1 MDYALV
7 SDHWSSL
14 LRHIKDETGQRYKT
28 ENLANEILR
37 YIRYHRFRQ
46 FTLFSQRRG
55 EEYELL
61 MKSLEVNYEKE
72 LIDKLVLD
80 DEFWNLTLELGGL

>member
-1 MDYALV
+1 MEYLLV

-28 ENLANEILR
+28 ENLANDILR

-46 FTLFSQRRG
+46 YNLFIQRRG
-55 EEYELL
+55 EEYEKMMEELL
-61 MKSLEVNYEKE
+61 KNYEKE

-80 DEFWNLTLELGGL
+80 DQFWNLTIEFGGL

>member
-1 MDYALV
+1 MEYLLV

-28 ENLANEILR
+28 ENLANDILR

-46 FTLFSQRRG
+46 YNLFIQRRG
-55 EEYELL
+55 EEYEKLMEDLL
-61 MKSLEVNYEKE
+61 KNYEKE
-72 LIDKLVLD
+72 LVDKLVLD
-80 DEFWNLTLELGGL
+80 DQFWNLTIEFGGL